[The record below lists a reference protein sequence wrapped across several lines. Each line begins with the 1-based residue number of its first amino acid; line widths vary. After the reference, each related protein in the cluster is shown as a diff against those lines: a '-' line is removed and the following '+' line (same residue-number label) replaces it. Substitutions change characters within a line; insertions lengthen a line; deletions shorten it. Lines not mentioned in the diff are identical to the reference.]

1 MSPRP
6 RRSAQIPHL
15 QAAIQETAWAQIAEL
30 GAPALSLRAVARA
43 LHITAPAIYNYFP
56 SRDDLVTALIVDAYT
71 SLADSQEAALSSRI
85 DASPQAQFVA
95 LGMEYRQWALRCPQ
109 RYQLIFGTPIPHY
122 HAPEDITNPAASRAL
137 LSLMQV
143 IQRLYTLQN
152 TPRPHLAPMTP
163 ALEAML
169 TAWQSAGVPLEREV
183 IYLAVVIWSRV
194 HGLVHLEIGGQFP
207 PYITDPGEIFQRE
220 IQSILI
226 QYFEGVY
233 HV

>member
-56 SRDDLVTALIVDAYT
+56 SRDDLVTALIVDAFS
-71 SLADSQEAALSSRI
+71 SLADSQQAALSRLSA
-85 DASPQAQFVA
+85 ASPQEQLIA
-95 LGMEYRQWALRCPQ
+95 LGMDYRQWALRYPQ

-122 HAPEDITNPAASRAL
+122 HAPEDVTNPAASRAL

-143 IQRLYTLQN
+143 IHRLYTIQN
-152 TPRPHLAPMTP
+152 PPRPHLTPMTP

-169 TAWQSAGVPLEREV
+169 SAWQSAGVPLEREV

-194 HGLVHLEIGGQFP
+194 HGLVQLEIGRQFP
-207 PYITDPGEIFQRE
+207 PAVSDAGEIFQRE
-220 IQSILI
+220 IRSMLI
-226 QYFEGVY
+226 QYSFNGE
-233 HV
+233 

>member
-43 LHITAPAIYNYFP
+43 LNITAPAIYNYFP

-71 SLADSQEAALSSRI
+71 SLADSQQDVLNRLTH
-85 DASPQAQFVA
+85 ASPQEQLIA
-95 LGMEYRQWALRCPQ
+95 LGMEYRQWALRYPQ

-122 HAPEDITNPAASRAL
+122 HAPKDITNPAASRAL

-143 IQRLYTLQN
+143 IQRLCTIQN
-152 TPRPHLAPMTP
+152 PPRPHLALMTP
-163 ALEAML
+163 ALETML

-183 IYLAVVIWSRV
+183 LYLAVVIWSRV
-194 HGLVHLEIGGQFP
+194 HGLVQLEIGRQFP
-207 PYITDPGEIFQRE
+207 PAVTDAGEIFERE
-220 IQSILI
+220 IRSMLI
-226 QYFEGVY
+226 QYSFGA
-233 HV
+233 